1 MHAAVESTARRIGRA
16 RCGERDFAADSAP
29 RVREGRESRIRLA
42 AELARR
48 GFSVFPAALRD
59 EGRSTQ
65 TIEPRSMAIQVLFWF
80 FAACAGGS
88 ALAMITRR
96 NPVASAMW
104 LIGTFFSL
112 AAIYTLLGAYFI
124 GIIQILVYAGAI
136 MVLFLFVIMLLNLGN
151 DLEADIRG
159 TGWKIMAGG
168 AGLVM
173 VALLARVFAG
183 DKPLP
188 LGAEAAASSLAARQA
203 QLGAVGVI
211 AEPLYSDFVV
221 PLQATAMLLLI
232 AVVGAVVLA
241 KRKV

>member
-1 MHAAVESTARRIGRA
+1 
-16 RCGERDFAADSAP
+16 
-29 RVREGRESRIRLA
+29 
-42 AELARR
+42 
-48 GFSVFPAALRD
+48 
-59 EGRSTQ
+59 
-65 TIEPRSMAIQVLFWF
+65 
-80 FAACAGGS
+80 
-88 ALAMITRR
+88 MITRR

-151 DLEADIRG
+151 DVEADIRG

-183 DKPLP
+183 EMPQP
-188 LGAEAAASSLAARQA
+188 PVTEAGTSVLASQQA
-203 QLGAVGVI
+203 QDGVVGVI
-211 AEPLYSDFVV
+211 AMPLYGEFLV

>member
-1 MHAAVESTARRIGRA
+1 MNV
-16 RCGERDFAADSAP
+16 
-29 RVREGRESRIRLA
+29 
-42 AELARR
+42 
-48 GFSVFPAALRD
+48 
-59 EGRSTQ
+59 
-65 TIEPRSMAIQVLFWF
+65 IQVLFWF

-88 ALAMITRR
+88 ALAMVTRR
-96 NPVASAMW
+96 SPVASAMW

-151 DLEADIRG
+151 DVEADIRS

-168 AGLVM
+168 ASLVLI
-173 VALLARVFAG
+173 ALLATVFAG
-183 DKPLP
+183 GKQPP
-188 LGAEAAASSLAARQA
+188 LGTQAGAQALAAQQA
-203 QLGAVGVI
+203 EQGAVGLI
-211 AEPLYSDFVV
+211 AGPLYGDFVV

-241 KRKV
+241 RRKV

>member
-1 MHAAVESTARRIGRA
+1 MSLTTA
-16 RCGERDFAADSAP
+16 
-29 RVREGRESRIRLA
+29 
-42 AELARR
+42 
-48 GFSVFPAALRD
+48 
-59 EGRSTQ
+59 
-65 TIEPRSMAIQVLFWF
+65 LFF
-80 FAACAGGS
+80 VFAACAGGS
-88 ALAMITRR
+88 ALAMVTRR

-112 AAIYTLLGAYFI
+112 AAIYTLLGAFFI

-151 DLEADIRG
+151 DFEPDIRS
-159 TGWKIMAGG
+159 TGWKIMAAG

-173 VALLARVFAG
+173 LALLARVFG
-183 DKPLP
+183 GPMPMP
-188 LGAEAAASSLAARQA
+188 LGEHAGAAALAAQTA
-203 QLGAVGVI
+203 QHGTVGVI
-211 AEPLYSDFVV
+211 GIPLYQDFVV